1 MNCCIFHI
9 IEKFSRLSVLLLQ
22 FCNNLQT
29 NHKQNKSI
37 LHEIKGGDRTMKR
50 EKKPV
55 KERVN
60 TVLDRHP
67 MARHMIDDKEFRSM
81 RIALIGFIMNVIC
94 IFSSM
99 KMKRKWQVP
108 YLP

>member
-1 MNCCIFHI
+1 
-9 IEKFSRLSVLLLQ
+9 
-22 FCNNLQT
+22 
-29 NHKQNKSI
+29 
-37 LHEIKGGDRTMKR
+37 MKR

-60 TVLDRHP
+60 TVFDRHT